1 VAGVQSHES
10 EDRIVCFGRTVSGRL
25 VTVLYTERQGRIRV
39 VIAYPMS
46 RPQQKLYFEGE

>member
-39 VIAYPMS
+39 VTAYPMS